1 MSFLRHP
8 AAVAAPGVVALALA
22 SVAVVRSGDD
32 DAPASAAPVPAA
44 TASAGAAGSGT
55 LPSFA
60 ELYRRV
66 DGAVARVDARRGPD
80 QPPFGN
86 GRRVATGAAF
96 LVDRDGHMVTNA
108 HVVDEARSA
117 TVRFGRSAERVDARI
132 VGRDPSTDLA
142 VLRVDPDEVRGER
155 PLPLAPSAEIRVG
168 DPVLAVGTPYR
179 LQSSASAGIV
189 SATGREITGLTGFTV
204 PDAIQTDAAIN
215 PGNSGG
221 PLVDARG
228 RVVGVNTQGRG
239 AGVSFAVASS
249 TVARVVP
256 QLVRDGRARTA
267 FLGVSVGEIT
277 DAGARVTSTTAGGPA
292 ARAGIR
298 RGDVLVRIGD
308 RPTTTD
314 GAVASAVAAGRP
326 GQQLTVR
333 LRRGGEER
341 EVRVRLAAQPRDRG

>member
-1 MSFLRHP
+1 MTLLRHP
-8 AAVAAPGVVALALA
+8 AAVAAAGVVALVLA
-22 SVAVVRSGDD
+22 TVAVVRSGDD
-32 DAPASAAPVPAA
+32 EPVPPASAPAA
-44 TASAGAAGSGT
+44 ASAGA

-60 ELYRRV
+60 ELYGRV
-66 DGAVARVDARRGPD
+66 DGAVARVDARRGAD

-96 LVDRDGHMVTNA
+96 LIDDAGHMVTNA
-108 HVVDEARSA
+108 HVVDRARSA

-142 VLRVDPDEVRGER
+142 VLRVDPDEVEGER
-155 PLPLAPSAEIRVG
+155 PLDLAPAAEIRVG

-189 SATGREITGLTGFTV
+189 SATGREIRGLTGFTV
-204 PDAIQTDAAIN
+204 ADAIQTDAAIN

-221 PLVDARG
+221 PLLDARG
-228 RVVGVNTQGRG
+228 RVVGVNTQGRA
-239 AGVSFAVASS
+239 AGVSFAVGSS
-249 TVARVVP
+249 TVRRVVP

-267 FLGVSVGEIT
+267 FIGVSVGEIT
-277 DAGARVTSTTAGGPA
+277 DAGSTVSSTTDGGPA

-308 RPTTTD
+308 RATTSE
-314 GAVASAVAAGRP
+314 GAVASAVAQRRP
-326 GQQLTVR
+326 GEQVTVR
-333 LRRGGEER
+333 LRRAGEER
-341 EVRVRLAAQPRDRG
+341 ELRVRLAAQPRDRG